1 MNVQGIELMTVLP
14 SHTDNLWNVFNS
26 FIMLQVLAIEFV
38 FLAIDFV
45 PLAIEF
51 IALALAW
58 IFICNK
64 IGSWS
69 KHENKM

>member
-1 MNVQGIELMTVLP
+1 
-14 SHTDNLWNVFNS
+14 
-26 FIMLQVLAIEFV
+26 MLQVLAIEFV